1 MPYARINMVE
11 YKSVEEKNRRVGM
24 LKKNIK
30 AVFPDIRAFA
40 SIETSA
46 TSQLSISIYDDQDA
60 AEQAALN
67 KASTPLSIDSKDVRS
82 DIKSLFGTGMNYK
95 DVANTVSDARAVV
108 EGGAEGFKNLSA
120 SDQQNLVKSAGGI
133 IDNSKVFESLGKQY
147 TGSDTFK
154 DQTQGT
160 LAAVNKTLKEASQ
173 DTKGRVDQ
181 QRNWCIVGK

>member
-60 AEQAALN
+60 ADQAAAQFDSYRDEDAL
-67 KASTPLSIDSKDVRS
+67 ADLFTHEGSINHFFIEVDQVDAL
-82 DIKSLFGTGMNYK
+82 IKS
-95 DVANTVSDARAVV
+95 
-108 EGGAEGFKNLSA
+108 
-120 SDQQNLVKSAGGI
+120 
-133 IDNSKVFESLGKQY
+133 
-147 TGSDTFK
+147 GS
-154 DQTQGT
+154 
-160 LAAVNKTLKEASQ
+160 
-173 DTKGRVDQ
+173 
-181 QRNWCIVGK
+181 

>member
-60 AEQAALN
+60 ADQAAAQFDSYRDED
-67 KASTPLSIDSKDVRS
+67 ASAD
-82 DIKSLFGTGMNYK
+82 LFTH
-95 DVANTVSDARAVV
+95 
-108 EGGAEGFKNLSA
+108 GGS
-120 SDQQNLVKSAGGI
+120 VKQFFIGA
-133 IDNSKVFESLGKQY
+133 D
-147 TGSDTFK
+147 
-154 DQTQGT
+154 
-160 LAAVNKTLKEASQ
+160 
-173 DTKGRVDQ
+173 RVDASLQ
-181 QRNWCIVGK
+181 SGS

>member
-60 AEQAALN
+60 AEQAAAQFNSYRDEDAVADLFTHEGSV
-67 KASTPLSIDSKDVRS
+67 KHFFIEAEQVDALLLS
-82 DIKSLFGTGMNYK
+82 
-95 DVANTVSDARAVV
+95 
-108 EGGAEGFKNLSA
+108 
-120 SDQQNLVKSAGGI
+120 
-133 IDNSKVFESLGKQY
+133 
-147 TGSDTFK
+147 GS
-154 DQTQGT
+154 
-160 LAAVNKTLKEASQ
+160 
-173 DTKGRVDQ
+173 
-181 QRNWCIVGK
+181 

>member
-60 AEQAALN
+60 ANQAA
-67 KASTPLSIDSKDVRS
+67 AQF
-82 DIKSLFGTGMNYK
+82 DIYRDEDALADLFTHEGSVK
-95 DVANTVSDARAVV
+95 HFFIEAHQVDA
-108 EGGAEGFKNLSA
+108 LLQS
-120 SDQQNLVKSAGGI
+120 
-133 IDNSKVFESLGKQY
+133 
-147 TGSDTFK
+147 GS
-154 DQTQGT
+154 
-160 LAAVNKTLKEASQ
+160 
-173 DTKGRVDQ
+173 
-181 QRNWCIVGK
+181 